1 MSVKETN
8 IDVLI
13 SSMKRGY
20 NNGFSILAFFP
31 INKSHPLDFFVF
43 GCISSYLQKEFGKR
57 ATLKVTKGLFE
68 EKTAF
73 SKFSG
78 DMHLTYW
85 KRLHPVFLQFY
96 NTNSLKSY
104 ELFDQ
109 YFLGK
114 KKDFEKNKE
123 IITTSINKQK
133 TNTHTKF
140 WINSLEL
147 RKQTMKVVFISLN
160 RDHVTANKWSPQLNK
175 TLLTNKKDNKNLF
188 FVFPLI
194 PKQRTS

>member
-43 GCISSYLQKEFGKR
+43 GCIRSYLQKEFGKR
-57 ATLKVTKGLFE
+57 ATLKVAKGLFE

-73 SKFSG
+73 SKCSG
-78 DMHLTYW
+78 DMHSTYW
-85 KRLHPVFLQFY
+85 KRLYPVFLQFY

-114 KKDFEKNKE
+114 KKGFRKEQGNYHHKHQQAEDKHTYKILNKLFRV
-123 IITTSINKQK
+123 KK
-133 TNTHTKF
+133 TNYESCLHFLK
-140 WINSLEL
+140 
-147 RKQTMKVVFISLN
+147 
-160 RDHVTANKWSPQLNK
+160 
-175 TLLTNKKDNKNLF
+175 
-188 FVFPLI
+188 
-194 PKQRTS
+194 